1 MKPTAIACLLENDIM
16 PTLISMLDDCNEAT
30 SCRTTPFKCLHVEV
44 GMLPDESST
53 NTTSAARGH
62 SGLAVAAD
70 VVGDKVVSMV
80 AVSST
85 MVDVKGALDVVEVGC
100 VVITCVVVADS
111 VVVVA
116 AVDIFLH

>member
-1 MKPTAIACLLENDIM
+1 
-16 PTLISMLDDCNEAT
+16 
-30 SCRTTPFKCLHVEV
+30 
-44 GMLPDESST
+44 MLPDESST

-70 VVGDKVVSMV
+70 VVGDKVVSTV

-100 VVITCVVVADS
+100 IVTPCVGVAVIVGVVGVVDVAAVVVVIVVVADS
-111 VVVVA
+111 VVVAA